1 MDVIALDGR
10 TLTPAGVVAIAR
22 RRAEAELAPAARER
36 NAAAAALV
44 GELLERGDLLYG
56 VTTGVGSL
64 RDLAEPDA
72 RTPAPT
78 SGTCCAR
85 TRAAAGRR

>member
-22 RRAEAELAPAARER
+22 RRAQAELAPAARER

-56 VTTGVGSL
+56 VTTGVG
-64 RDLAEPDA
+64 
-72 RTPAPT
+72 
-78 SGTCCAR
+78 
-85 TRAAAGRR
+85 